1 MTNPPKR
8 KPRSKLKKINTSTRQ
23 HWQRI
28 LKDIDTDHIP
38 INLLQ
43 TITVNLID
51 DTKITINVQEL
62 LAEGNDP
69 ETLDR
74 ALRTKMRDL
83 DHIIKDVDFFIN
95 VDAVADAVQP
105 LTDKILKDL

>member
-1 MTNPPKR
+1 MTNLPKR
-8 KPRSKLKKINTSTRQ
+8 KPRSKLRKINISTRQ

-28 LKDIDTDHIP
+28 LKDIDTDNIP

-43 TITVNLID
+43 AIIVNLID

-69 ETLDR
+69 EHLDR
-74 ALRTKMRDL
+74 ALKKKMRDL
-83 DHIIKDVDFFIN
+83 DHIIKDIDFYID
-95 VDAVADAVQP
+95 VDAVAEAVQP
-105 LTDKILKDL
+105 LTDQILKDL

>member
-1 MTNPPKR
+1 
-8 KPRSKLKKINTSTRQ
+8 
-23 HWQRI
+23 
-28 LKDIDTDHIP
+28 
-38 INLLQ
+38 
-43 TITVNLID
+43 
-51 DTKITINVQEL
+51 L

-74 ALRTKMRDL
+74 ALKTKMRDL

-105 LTDKILKDL
+105 LTDQILKDL